1 METPNNPNNPTPN
14 LDDAVPTINPNWQQ
28 ALDKVMHTSL
38 MASRPHALTNT
49 TPQGDGHDEEDDDL
63 TKEDGDEDELEE
75 VDDVYSVSQ
84 GGDEYGAEEEEE
96 EEGEEEEMGDD
107 FDEDDDQRSQSHQ
120 TSRRRSPPSAPSSF
134 SRGPSPPKG
143 PPSRPADVAA
153 AAAAAAA
160 SRPSMPFVPPSVIH
174 APRDPR
180 MEATRKRLE
189 ENQTLQKEEKY
200 ELLGRLQYLTDE
212 KGFKPF
218 RILGPDDTL
227 EDIRYEVFR
236 ANREMT
242 KKRNVKMM
250 QKALV
255 TVGAGVEMMNSW
267 YNPLK
272 LRLDGFSKSLLLSIR
287 EYDEIFE
294 ELHWKYCDSV
304 AMPPEM
310 KLVMTLGS
318 SLWFFHMSNHSSI
331 PPAAAETPSPSAPPA
346 PTPTPTPSGTTQRR
360 MNGPRMQQRAGSPP
374 PDMNNNVMGGPSPA
388 AMDMNSLLSGLGMV
402 QTLMTAGAKF

>member
-1 METPNNPNNPTPN
+1 LYCPFFFIKNKEQTMENTKN
-14 LDDAVPTINPNWQQ
+14 DDAVATLNPNWQE

-38 MASRPHALTNT
+38 MSRSGQSSAP
-49 TPQGDGHDEEDDDL
+49 PQGEEGADSDSTDLSDMDDMQGEDRVEGHDDADLDSSSDDD
-63 TKEDGDEDELEE
+63 DSM
-75 VDDVYSVSQ
+75 VQDVPIPPRKSPVPVSR
-84 GGDEYGAEEEEE
+84 A
-96 EEGEEEEMGDD
+96 
-107 FDEDDDQRSQSHQ
+107 
-120 TSRRRSPPSAPSSF
+120 A
-134 SRGPSPPKG
+134 
-143 PPSRPADVAA
+143 RPAPQPNPPPAF
-153 AAAAAAA
+153 
-160 SRPSMPFVPPSVIH
+160 PMVPPPVIH
-174 APRDPR
+174 TPRDPR
-180 MEATRKRLE
+180 AEATRKRLE
-189 ENQTLQKEEKY
+189 ENMTLQREEKL

-218 RILGPDDTL
+218 RVLGPDDAL

-318 SLWFFHMSNHSSI
+318 SLWFFHMSNHSTIPATPAATSNPAPPPP
-331 PPAAAETPSPSAPPA
+331 PPAAPANDAP
-346 PTPTPTPSGTTQRR
+346 QRR
-360 MNGPRMQQRAGSPP
+360 MNGPRMQSSA
-374 PDMNNNVMGGPSPA
+374 PDMGGPSPVG
-388 AMDMNSLLSGLGMV
+388 MDMTSLLSGLGMV
-402 QTLMTAGAKF
+402 QTLMSSGAKF